1 MSKRVVGPFHS
12 IERERVELSPSD
24 VLGGG
29 GGRGGDRIGFHF
41 SLLYLVWF
49 EKVEGWKTLLFGEKK
64 NERIKNVICIN
75 LLSHV
80 VAAPEI
86 FSRVVIKKLKLYKI

>member
-1 MSKRVVGPFHS
+1 MMFW
-12 IERERVELSPSD
+12 
-24 VLGGG
+24 GG
-29 GGRGGDRIGFHF
+29 GGRGGDRRGFHF